1 MQCGRDGVVVG
12 RIRDREREGERRG
25 GRRNKGGKREQE
37 RFLNAQRRSTP
48 LVFLVWLAFTWPT
61 DETRPPL
68 PPLASIPSY
77 TCRLLVWTIDFHDR
91 LFFKLV
97 SRGKSASSFSRF
109 SSLLFLLFLLVFL
122 FFSSGVGEGER
133 NVFVE
138 VIDKAR
144 LELYHSL
151 EERYG
156 GYLL

>member
-12 RIRDREREGERRG
+12 RIRERGREKRRKAEGRETGA
-25 GRRNKGGKREQE
+25 REIPE
-37 RFLNAQRRSTP
+37 RSTP
-48 LVFLVWLAFTWPT
+48 LHPLGFSRLARVYVANRRNETSSSPPREYPFLHVSFTRLDDRFP
-61 DETRPPL
+61 R
-68 PPLASIPSY
+68 SI
-77 TCRLLVWTIDFHDR
+77 I
-91 LFFKLV
+91 FKLV
-97 SRGKSASSFSRF
+97 SRGKNASSFSRF

-133 NVFVE
+133 DVFVE

>member
-1 MQCGRDGVVVG
+1 MLVVLE
-12 RIRDREREGERRG
+12 RERERRG

-68 PPLASIPSY
+68 PPPREYPFLHVSFTRLDDRFPRSI
-77 TCRLLVWTIDFHDR
+77 I
-91 LFFKLV
+91 FKLV
-97 SRGKSASSFSRF
+97 SRGKNASSFSRF
-109 SSLLFLLFLLVFL
+109 SSLLFLLFLLFFL

-133 NVFVE
+133 DVFVE